1 MLFEPARLCRICPCR
16 ACGYV
21 CKCPHCDVSLSEHRG
36 GRLVCH
42 YCGYEQPAV
51 KLCPSCGSKYILGFR
66 AGTEAMEEQL
76 HKMFPGTSAA
86 YGRGYDPHTGKL

>member
-1 MLFEPARLCRICPCR
+1 MCIRDR
-16 ACGYV
+16 
-21 CKCPHCDVSLSEHRG
+21 
-36 GRLVCH
+36 VCH

-76 HKMFPGTSAA
+76 HKMFPQARVPVSYTHLCEMRCPECDGKYPCEISLSETHKVSC
-86 YGRGYDPHTGKL
+86 YRYYDKKEGK